1 MVERDPEARGVEPAL
16 RLQSQLSGDPKGGC
30 TPREAGTL
38 QVGKA
43 LAPPVTPEVRPR
55 AGASPSLLTTLL
67 DENAAQRHSSCSNRP
82 VARVPAGRGAKAA
95 CPEP

>member
-43 LAPPVTPEVRPR
+43 QPHP
-55 AGASPSLLTTLL
+55 SP
-67 DENAAQRHSSCSNRP
+67 
-82 VARVPAGRGAKAA
+82 
-95 CPEP
+95 